1 MRNIF
6 KKKQVRPTDP
16 EELQTLKLMIRW
28 AESARILGTIS
39 EKEFEE
45 DMIYIDWRVSEMERR
60 YE

>member
-6 KKKQVRPTDP
+6 RKKQVKPTD
-16 EELQTLKLMIRW
+16 EAELQTLRLMVRW

-39 EKEFEE
+39 QQEY
-45 DMIYIDWRVSEMERR
+45 DNHMTYIDWRVSEMERR

>member
-6 KKKQVRPTDP
+6 KKKQVRTTDAD
-16 EELQTLKLMIRW
+16 ELRTLRLMVRW

-39 EKEFEE
+39 EEEFQ
-45 DMIYIDWRVSEMERR
+45 DQMTYVDWRVSEMERR

>member
-6 KKKQVRPTDP
+6 RKKQVRPTD
-16 EELQTLKLMIRW
+16 EAELQTLRLMARW

-39 EKEFEE
+39 QQEY
-45 DMIYIDWRVSEMERR
+45 DDHMTYIDWRVSEMERR

>member
-6 KKKQVRPTDP
+6 RKKQVRTTDTD
-16 EELQTLKLMIRW
+16 ELRTLRLMVRW

-39 EKEFEE
+39 EEEFQ
-45 DMIYIDWRVSEMERR
+45 DQMTYVDWRVSEMERR

>member
-6 KKKQVRPTDP
+6 KKKQVRPTD
-16 EELQTLKLMIRW
+16 EAELQTLRNMVRW

-45 DMIYIDWRVSEMERR
+45 DMIYIDWRISEMERR
-60 YE
+60 YA

>member
-6 KKKQVRPTDP
+6 KKKQVRPTD
-16 EELQTLKLMIRW
+16 EAELQTLRTMVRW

-39 EKEFEE
+39 EEEFQ
-45 DMIYIDWRVSEMERR
+45 DQMTYVDWRVSEMERR

>member
-6 KKKQVRPTDP
+6 RKKQVRETDT
-16 EELQTLKLMIRW
+16 EELQTLRNMVRW

-39 EKEFEE
+39 DKEFEE

>member
-6 KKKQVRPTDP
+6 RKKQVRPTD
-16 EELQTLKLMIRW
+16 EAELQTLRLMVRW

-39 EKEFEE
+39 QQEY
-45 DMIYIDWRVSEMERR
+45 DDHMTYIDWRVSEMERR